1 MGKDDSVLKAFPSFG
16 NNEVR
21 RANNLSES
29 TIDAPS
35 ANSSK
40 AQALPK
46 QTSTDQKP
54 TQPPTELKPAKASTV
69 HKSKKMPRDE
79 AYSEDERRPRKVKQV
94 ATSESEDSD
103 SEDAKQTKQI
113 VRREVTKEVSK
124 RGKSKAKPK
133 RRRDDSDSEE
143 EVIVTRTVRKKT
155 LDFDDLDEGYIELLC
170 DVFGVQPIRVQGWCE
185 KDRIKWD
192 NKENEYSIEK
202 ILADEDEKHCKDYEK
217 QYKRHKKMWQRPS
230 EKEDRGGPS
239 SGILIDNRPMRSMG
253 GYGFDP
259 TCLDCRVYGSFCGDP
274 RHNRYY

>member
-16 NNEVR
+16 NNEIR

-29 TIDAPS
+29 TTDAPS
-35 ANSSK
+35 ANSIK

-54 TQPPTELKPAKASTV
+54 TQPPTERKPAKASTV

-94 ATSESEDSD
+94 AASESEDSD

-124 RGKSKAKPK
+124 RGKSKAKAK

-143 EVIVTRTVRKKT
+143 EVIVTRTVRKKA
-155 LDFDDLDEGYIELLC
+155 LDFDDLDAGYVELLC
-170 DVFGVQPIRVQGWCE
+170 DVFGVQPRKVQSWCE
-185 KDRIKWD
+185 KERIKWD
-192 NKENEYSIEK
+192 NKENVYSIEK
-202 ILADEDEKHCKDYEK
+202 ILADEDEKDCKDYEK

-239 SGILIDNRPMRSMG
+239 SGIFIDNRPMRSMG

-259 TCLDCRVYGSFCGDP
+259 TCSDCRVYGSFCGDP
-274 RHNRYY
+274 RHNGYY